1 MGGASLSAVFVIIAI
16 VIISKVLNR
25 TVFGYESRISGINLR
40 FSRYGG
46 VDVKQQTLLTMLIG
60 GGIAGAVGAHLILGQ
75 AFRFV
80 DGDLAGT
87 GFAWTGLLVTL
98 LVTHKTWPILI
109 AGIFFA
115 ALQVGGLAMQRSA
128 GVSWQLAQVLQAV
141 VILSLTMRIVISQR
155 RTIRSNNV

>member
-1 MGGASLSAVFVIIAI
+1 MMTKTALKLAPPIHPGVGILVSAEIP
-16 VIISKVLNR
+16 
-25 TVFGYESRISGINLR
+25 TVAF
-40 FSRYGG
+40 
-46 VDVKQQTLLTMLIG
+46 DV
-60 GGIAGAVGAHLILGQ
+60 A
-75 AFRFV
+75 
-80 DGDLAGT
+80 
-87 GFAWTGLLVTL
+87 TGLLVTL